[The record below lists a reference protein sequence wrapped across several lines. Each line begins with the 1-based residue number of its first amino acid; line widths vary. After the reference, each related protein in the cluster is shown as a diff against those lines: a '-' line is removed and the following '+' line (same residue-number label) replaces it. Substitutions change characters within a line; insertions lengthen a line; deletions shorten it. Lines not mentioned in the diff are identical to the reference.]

1 MLWGRSCFT
10 LASTTHTVAKT
21 LGDLDL
27 LEYEGT
33 QRFSKLCILTHLSST
48 SSSVFLLKS
57 RILWHVEL
65 ACHFCMNWGF
75 RRMTAIAEGE
85 KYAGVIPW
93 PREPVPARGT
103 LEGHSNWVR
112 SVVFS
117 PEGKLV
123 ASGPDDVTRQAG
135 TPSRRNE
142 MK

>member
-1 MLWGRSCFT
+1 

-33 QRFSKLCILTHLSST
+33 QRFSKLGILTHLSPT

-85 KYAGVIPW
+85 KYAGLFPGLVNLSPH
-93 PREPVPARGT
+93 EARSKAIRIG
-103 LEGHSNWVR
+103 SDRWY
-112 SVVFS
+112 
-117 PEGKLV
+117 
-123 ASGPDDVTRQAG
+123 
-135 TPSRRNE
+135 SRRGASW
-142 MK
+142 